1 MTSSGVSG
9 GFIQL
14 LQVLST
20 KNRIYDVSAIVNLR
34 IEKILPAVGFRLT
47 WRYLVLYD

>member
-1 MTSSGVSG
+1 MSW
-9 GFIQL
+9 L

-34 IEKILPAVGFRLT
+34 IEKILPAVKFRLQMVVSSCIV
-47 WRYLVLYD
+47 YVLM